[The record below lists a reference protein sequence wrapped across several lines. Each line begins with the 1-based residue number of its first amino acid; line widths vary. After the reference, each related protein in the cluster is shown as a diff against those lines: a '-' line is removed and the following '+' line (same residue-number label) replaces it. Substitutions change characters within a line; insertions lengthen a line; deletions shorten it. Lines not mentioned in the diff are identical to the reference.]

1 MMQWHVNQ
9 ALINKHWQKW
19 VLVYG
24 ALWQNQKKKKKGSFH
39 TFMFS
44 SNIVHIQKNMNVF
57 QLWDEEGDVG
67 NAAIHPSASRVAW
80 RLAADVILL
89 RSHTLKVGTDPNE
102 CWNHNLVIKA
112 LIHELAQTGTFCT
125 NWGFTVISWSM
136 DFSFSSN
143 SIHFS
148 ICIRVKDR

>member
-44 SNIVHIQKNMNVF
+44 SNIVHIQQNMKVF

-67 NAAIHPSASRVAW
+67 NAAIHPTASRVAW

-89 RSHTLKVGTDPNE
+89 RSHTLKVGTDTNE
-102 CWNHNLVIKA
+102 CWNHNLVKK
-112 LIHELAQTGTFCT
+112 LWLMNLLKRVPFAQTGGLRWFLDPWTLVFHP
-125 NWGFTVISWSM
+125 VLYISASA
-136 DFSFSSN
+136 
-143 SIHFS
+143 
-148 ICIRVKDR
+148 